1 MTFPRVAGATIP
13 LSSIRTRTGWGIGE
27 IPDLVPCAAWI
38 ATGGLK
44 LLQILPPY
52 ELARGETSP
61 YGARTAFGLDP
72 MYIALDQVEDLDA
85 GAIAAVLGDEGK
97 AELERLRAAPRV
109 EFDAVRTLKT
119 KVLHVAFE
127 RFVDREW
134 RNDTARAMAFRAF
147 IEHEGAWANDL
158 ALYVALREA
167 HGDYAWKMWPEGE
180 RTRNR
185 DALAAARR
193 AHAERVL
200 EHQYTQWIAHE
211 QWARARAKMK
221 ELGVELMGDLP
232 FVVGGE
238 SADVWSHADLFL
250 HDASLGAP
258 PDSFAPDGQD
268 WGLPPYDWQAMQAEK
283 EGWMRART
291 EHAARLYD
299 RFRLDHVVGYFRMF
313 VRPMTEKKGHFEPR
327 DEDAQLAR
335 GNRELGAISEVA
347 GRGGAQ
353 VIAEDLGVIPVFVRK
368 ALAAMHL
375 PGYRVIPWERAWNT
389 KGKPYLDPK
398 TFPKESVASWS
409 THDTAPIVGWW
420 DELEAEEREA
430 LGVMLKLD
438 AKTSED
444 DRWAFLMRT
453 LMTSGSDL
461 ALVLAP
467 EILGQK
473 ERINTPGTVGGAN
486 WTYRFPMTIE
496 ELAQDPTQCRRMDTL
511 REVAREGGR

>member
-38 ATGGLK
+38 ATGGMK
-44 LLQILPPY
+44 ILQILPPY

-72 MYIALDQVEDLDA
+72 MYIAVEQIEDLDA
-85 GAIAAVLGDEGK
+85 KTIDAALGADGK
-97 AELERLRAAPRV
+97 AELERLRGTPSV
-109 EFDAVRTLKT
+109 EFDAVRNLKT
-119 KVLHVAFE
+119 RLLHLAFE
-127 RFVDREW
+127 RFRDREW
-134 RNDTARAMAFRAF
+134 SKDTERARALRTF
-147 IEHEGAWANDL
+147 IERESSWENDL
-158 ALYVALREA
+158 ALYVALRES
-167 HGDYAWKMWPEGE
+167 HEDFAWKMWPEGE
-180 RTRNR
+180 RTRHPG
-185 DALAAARR
+185 ALAAAREK
-193 AHAERVL
+193 HAERVL

-258 PDSFAPDGQD
+258 PDAFAPEGQD
-268 WGLPPYDWQAMQAEK
+268 WGLPPYDWQAMQSEN

-291 EHAARLYD
+291 QHAARLYD

-313 VRPMTEKKGHFEPR
+313 VRPLTEKKGHFEPR

-335 GNRELGAISEVA
+335 GRRELGAIGEEA
-347 GRGGAQ
+347 ARGGAQ

-375 PGYRVIPWERAWNT
+375 PGYRVIPWERAWNA
-389 KGKPYLDPK
+389 KGTPYLDPK

-420 DELEAEEREA
+420 DELKAEEREA
-430 LGVMLKLD
+430 LGTMLKLD
-438 AKTSED
+438 AKATADE
-444 DRWAFLMRT
+444 RWALLMRT

-467 EILGQK
+467 EILNQK

-496 ELAQDPTQCRRMDTL
+496 DLEKDPAQRRRMEML
-511 REVAREGGR
+511 RTVAREGGR